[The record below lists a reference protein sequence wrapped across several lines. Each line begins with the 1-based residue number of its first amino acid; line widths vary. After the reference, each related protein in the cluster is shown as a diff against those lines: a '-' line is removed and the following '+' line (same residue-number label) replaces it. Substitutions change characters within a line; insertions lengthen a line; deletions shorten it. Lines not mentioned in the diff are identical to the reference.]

1 MVPLS
6 IEIDRAAAS
15 VAAAGA
21 DPLARYRAAMA
32 VAAASAPAFVGMVRR
47 DVGLYLPDV
56 YTPGVGAACG
66 AWSSLV
72 PRPMCLYITAGT
84 SPAAAVA
91 SWPATDAALAVLTDG
106 ERILGLGDLGAGG
119 AGISVGK
126 CALHAAAGGLAPA
139 RLVPVL
145 LDAGTDNEALLADP
159 LYVGLRQ
166 KRLRGA
172 AFDAFVASAL
182 ASLRVRW
189 PRLVL
194 HFEDFAA
201 ADAERWL
208 VKAAEGGPAFDDDSQ
223 ATGAVTLAA
232 ILGATLTPGVPRFED
247 QTFLFFGAGQ
257 AGTGTAAAVA
267 AELEAR
273 GVPRSD
279 ALARIFLVDSQGLV
293 TTDRGGRPLAPW
305 KAAFA
310 RPAGEG
316 LPTTR
321 DLATLVA
328 ALAPTSLIGS
338 AAVGGA
344 FDENVLRALARA
356 NQGRRPLVLAL
367 SNPTEFA
374 ECTAADAATFTNGTA
389 VYGSGT
395 KFPGESSQ
403 VNNCL
408 IFPGVG
414 LGLSAADA
422 LRAPAGPL
430 LPAAR
435 ALAGTVTRADAAAG
449 RVLPPLARLV
459 AATRAVAAATALDA
473 ARRGDAGPRCVD
485 GLLDALNERDPQVAA
500 EAVLAA
506 AQYDPERV

>member
-1 MVPLS
+1 VPLAV
-6 IEIDRAAAS
+6 EIDRAAAS

-21 DPLARYRAAMA
+21 EPLSRYRAAMA
-32 VAAASAPAFVGMVRR
+32 VAATSAPAFVGMVRSN
-47 DVGLYLPDV
+47 VGLYLPDV
-56 YTPGVGAACG
+56 YTPGVGAACA
-66 AWSSLV
+66 AWSTLV
-72 PRPMCLYITAGT
+72 PRPPCLYITAGAD
-84 SPAAAVA
+84 PASCVA

-126 CALHAAAGGLAPA
+126 CALHAAAGGLAPS

-145 LDAGTDNEALLADP
+145 LDAGTDNERLLADP

-172 AFDAFVASAL
+172 AFDSFVASAV
-182 ASLRVRW
+182 AALRARW
-189 PRLVL
+189 PLAVL

-201 ADAERWL
+201 ADADRWL
-208 VKAAEGGPAFDDDSQ
+208 VRAAADGPAFDDDSQ

-232 ILGATLTPGVPRFED
+232 ILGATRTPGVPQFAD

-257 AGTGTAAAVA
+257 AGTGAAAAVV
-267 AELEAR
+267 AELGAG
-273 GVPRSD
+273 GVPLAD
-279 ALARIFLVDSQGLV
+279 ALRRVFLVDSKGLV
-293 TTDRGGRPLAPW
+293 TADRGDRALAPW
-305 KAAFA
+305 KAAYA

-328 ALAPTSLIGS
+328 ALSPTALIGS

-344 FDENVLRALARA
+344 FDEGVLRALAKA
-356 NQGRRPLVLAL
+356 NAGRRPIVLAL
-367 SNPTEFA
+367 SNPTAFA
-374 ECTAADAATFTNGTA
+374 ECTAADAAAFTAGAA

-395 KFPGESSQ
+395 KFPGAASQ

-414 LGLSAADA
+414 LGLAAA
-422 LRAPAGPL
+422 NAVRAPAGPL

-435 ALAGTVTRADAAAG
+435 ALAGCVTRADAAAG
-449 RVLPPLARLV
+449 MVLPPLDRLV
-459 AATRAVAAATALDA
+459 TATRAVAAATALA
-473 ARRGDAGPRCVD
+473 AVRAGDAGPRCVA
-485 GLLDALNERDPQVAA
+485 GLLDAVRARDPQAAA
-500 EAVLAA
+500 EKALAG
-506 AQYDPERV
+506 AQYDPEREE